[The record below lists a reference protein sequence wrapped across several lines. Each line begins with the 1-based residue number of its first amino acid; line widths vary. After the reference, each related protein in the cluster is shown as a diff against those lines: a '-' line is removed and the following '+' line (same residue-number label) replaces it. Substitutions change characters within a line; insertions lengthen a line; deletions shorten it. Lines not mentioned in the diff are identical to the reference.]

1 MNHVRFKLKI
11 KIKSR
16 LKISAKLSVGVLV
29 FFILLPQIG
38 LARTF
43 NPNNIITDQEL
54 FNKNDLSQ
62 AAMQKFLEREN
73 SVLARY
79 SQVVESVPMK
89 ASEMI
94 FLVSQKHQVSPKFI
108 LTTLEKEQ
116 ALISK
121 SQATEKALDWATG
134 YGCYGGGCN
143 EKYRGFYNQIESILQ
158 SN

>member
-54 FNKNDLSQ
+54 FNKNDFSLS
-62 AAMQKFLEREN
+62 FNL
-73 SVLARY
+73 
-79 SQVVESVPMK
+79 
-89 ASEMI
+89 
-94 FLVSQKHQVSPKFI
+94 
-108 LTTLEKEQ
+108 
-116 ALISK
+116 
-121 SQATEKALDWATG
+121 
-134 YGCYGGGCN
+134 
-143 EKYRGFYNQIESILQ
+143 
-158 SN
+158 